1 MQSGTMRQLFKDIG
15 LNFENMEI
23 NQPIPVDGWEIQT
36 FDKSGSLVWKRVLNA
51 VRKSNAPHMRVTTNS
66 GLILDCSPEHKLFV
80 ESIQTRTQTYQ
91 EVAALIEASEAF
103 KVLTIKGWENF
114 NIQHLDGVIEIA
126 DIEVEGEHSY
136 LSNGIL
142 SHNTMYGDPT
152 TTPGGM
158 AIPYAS
164 SIRIKLHGGKQIEH
178 NGRVIG
184 IQVTAKTIKN
194 KVAKPFRECMFQ
206 IHFGKGIVE
215 HEELFDLLRQHC
227 DTAKEGIKTPDN
239 KLVAITGTGAW
250 KNFTVTN
257 AKTGELETEVK
268 FYKTD
273 FDSKVLSIPEY
284 KKYIDAIL
292 DSALIM
298 RDNSVDHITY
308 TGVNADSDE
317 EVRAAAIN
325 QAEQEIS

>member
-1 MQSGTMRQLFKDIG
+1 MKEQYKEEIISFRDLASRLGIDDLDTPEEYDIKEEG
-15 LNFENMEI
+15 YEI
-23 NQPIPVDGWEIQT
+23 LS
-36 FDKSGSLVWKRVLNA
+36 FDEATGQEVWKPLEMYVVKKNADTHYQLNTLHGTA
-51 VRKSNAPHMRVTTNS
+51 DHRLMFEGKYVRLADHPGAKLVNS
-66 GLILDCSPEHKLFV
+66 PIQVVDC
-80 ESIQTRTQTYQ
+80 Q
-91 EVAALIEASEAF
+91 VADTHCYMA
-103 KVLTIKGWENF
+103 
-114 NIQHLDGVIEIA
+114 
-126 DIEVEGEHSY
+126 EGQV
-136 LSNGIL
+136 N
-142 SHNTMYGDPT
+142 HNT

-308 TGVNADSDE
+308 TGVNTDSDE